1 MPANSKLSM
10 TILLPIQGSEG
21 RKSLQLFDAQEYEHL
36 AVRWKKRKDRKEDQE
51 HSDFEFLQASIYL
64 SQ

>member
-1 MPANSKLSM
+1 MTMP
-10 TILLPIQGSEG
+10 PIIQSSRG

-36 AVRWKKRKDRKEDQE
+36 ALRWKKREKKEQKDQE
-51 HSDFEFLQASIYL
+51 KSDFEFLQTSIYL